1 MITAQPAKPS
11 RRRWYLD
18 AAIGL
23 LLAIQPNVLLTGCQS
38 NAASGPTDGG
48 SGSTGGAGGSGG
60 PGSGGAGPGAGGN
73 TMGTGG
79 GAGGAATSGSGGA
92 GAPDGAAAD
101 AGDSAA
107 GSDSGSP
114 GLVPPIMR
122 ADLDVL
128 EFGSLMFK
136 VRPSLGARITSFQLQ
151 GDELL
156 TDATENPQYFGST
169 LWPSPADDWV
179 VNMFAAPAIID
190 NQPYTTMVGAD
201 DVITAT
207 SAAYTTPKNNKKFSV
222 TKVFRADPAKQTVTI
237 DYKITNLGAAP
248 YQLGHWEVT
257 RVFPG
262 GLTFFPTG
270 TMSRV
275 DFSNAGEPQA
285 MQLQQAQGYTW
296 YDNKTHVAGKGTS
309 KSGSET
315 EGGFIAHVAP
325 HPNGDLLF
333 VKAFKPIVPPSMPPP
348 GHYDVE
354 LFCNDPP
361 TYIELEEHSSY
372 ETIMPGATYT
382 ATVRWYLR
390 RLPVGTDRSVGS
402 ASLIAAV
409 KDLLAN

>member
-1 MITAQPAKPS
+1 MIQPALFS
-11 RRRWYLD
+11 
-18 AAIGL
+18 
-23 LLAIQPNVLLTGCQS
+23 GCQS
-38 NAASGPTDGG
+38 TAANAPADGG
-48 SGSTGGAGGSGG
+48 SSGGAGGSNPTGTG
-60 PGSGGAGPGAGGN
+60 GSGTGGN
-73 TMGTGG
+73 TMGSGG
-79 GAGGAATSGSGGA
+79 GAGGASSGSGGA
-92 GAPDGAAAD
+92 NAADGATADANDGAAP
-101 AGDSAA
+101 
-107 GSDSGSP
+107 SDGGGA
-114 GLVPPIMR
+114 GLVQPIMR

-128 EFGSLMFK
+128 EFGSLAFK
-136 VRPSLGARITSFQLQ
+136 VRPALGARVTSFALM

-156 TDATENPQYFGST
+156 TDATQNPMYFGST

-190 NQPYTTMVGAD
+190 NQPYTTTISAD
-201 DVITAT
+201 GVITAT
-207 SAAYTTPKNNKKFSV
+207 SAAYTTPKNNKKFTV
-222 TKVFRADPAKQTVTI
+222 TKVFRADTAKQSITI
-237 DYKITNLGAAP
+237 DYTITNLGQTP

-270 TMSRV
+270 TMSRN
-275 DFSNAGEPQA
+275 DFSNAGEPQV

-296 YDNKTHVAGKGTS
+296 YDNKTHMAGKGAS

-315 EGGFIAHVAP
+315 QGGFIAHVAP

-333 VKAFKPIVPPSMPPP
+333 VKAFKPIVPPSTPPP

-361 TYIELEEHSSY
+361 TYIELEEHSAY
-372 ETIMPGATYT
+372 QTIMPGATYT

-390 RLPVGTDRSVGS
+390 RLPIGTDHSVGS
-402 ASLIAAV
+402 AALIAAV